1 MGNYFIGKLFDGDTY
16 PIMAWLMVVAVMVI
30 VFNLIADLI
39 AAALD
44 PRVRLS
50 A

>member
-1 MGNYFIGKLFDGDTY
+1 MGTVIL
-16 PIMAWLMVVAVMVI
+16 VAVMVI